1 MENRERKIFL
11 YALSISLLL
20 HFLGLVI
27 VNQSRLFSITIPEVA
42 ANKAAYAPMILEF
55 EEPPQPQP
63 EAEKQPPLPDK
74 YFQIEEN
81 PNANEQT
88 PDQSDILSEKSSIS
102 AAPLP
107 SDRQQSSLNPFNPD
121 LAKLKDSPA
130 KPDAG
135 SLEEEPGAD
144 MKDLSGAAAL
154 NRGVKPF
161 SKNLLSNQPI
171 SAPGEVRKDTLSGQA
186 FSLLK
191 DFQGDLIG
199 DVALSTYA
207 WPWAPWLLAMKERFY
222 RYLFVPPAYGMGLI
236 EGYTEVWMKIDRN
249 GNLLE
254 HQLLKYEGHPSL
266 KESTLNAF
274 LASAPWKALPAD
286 FPDPYLELRV
296 RVIYPN
302 LKEYYQ
308 QLQDRQAQQKQQP

>member
-11 YALSISLLL
+11 YALVISLLL

-27 VNQSRLFSITIPEVA
+27 LNQSKLFSITIPEAA
-42 ANKAAYAPMILEF
+42 ANSSAYEPIVLEF
-55 EEPPQPQP
+55 QEPPPLQP
-63 EAEKQPPLPDK
+63 EPEKPPELPDK

-88 PDQSDILSEKSSIS
+88 PQESDIISEKSSIS
-102 AAPLP
+102 AAPLQ
-107 SDRQQSSLNPFNPD
+107 SDREQSSLNPFNPN
-121 LAKLKDSPA
+121 LNNLNDSPA
-130 KPDAG
+130 KSESG
-135 SLEEEPGAD
+135 SAEEETGANI
-144 MKDLSGAAAL
+144 KDLSGAGAL

-161 SKNLLSNQPI
+161 SKNLLSTQPV
-171 SAPGEVRKDTLSGQA
+171 PGPNEVRKDTLSGQP

-249 GNLLE
+249 GNLVE
-254 HQLLKYEGHPSL
+254 HQLLKSEGHSSL

-308 QLQDRQAQQKQQP
+308 QLQDQQAQKKQP

>member
-11 YALSISLLL
+11 YALVISLLL

-27 VNQSRLFSITIPEVA
+27 LNHSKLFSITITEA
-42 ANKAAYAPMILEF
+42 AADNPAYEPIVLEF
-55 EEPPQPQP
+55 NEPPQPEP
-63 EAEKQPPLPDK
+63 EKQPELPDK

-88 PDQSDILSEKSSIS
+88 PEQSDILSEKSSIS
-102 AAPLP
+102 AAPLH
-107 SDRQQSSLNPFNPD
+107 SDREQSSLNPFNPN
-121 LAKLKDSPA
+121 LNNLNDSPSN
-130 KPDAG
+130 PDAG
-135 SLEEEPGAD
+135 SAEKEPGAD
-144 MKDLSGAAAL
+144 LKDLSGAVAL
-154 NRGVKPF
+154 NRGNKPF
-161 SKNLLSNQPI
+161 SKNLLSNQPD
-171 SAPGEVRKDTLSGQA
+171 PTPNDVRKDTLSGQA

-207 WPWAPWLLAMKERFY
+207 WPWAPWLLAMKEKFY

-249 GNLLE
+249 GNLVE
-254 HQLLKYEGHPSL
+254 HQLLKYDGHPSL

-274 LASAPWKALPAD
+274 LASAPWKSLPAD

-302 LKEYYQ
+302 LKEYFQ
-308 QLQDRQAQQKQQP
+308 QVQNQQEQQKPQP

>member
-11 YALSISLLL
+11 YALVVSLLL

-27 VNQSRLFSITIPEVA
+27 LNHSKLFSITIAEA
-42 ANKAAYAPMILEF
+42 AADSPAYEPIVLEF
-55 EEPPQPQP
+55 EEPPQPEP
-63 EAEKQPPLPDK
+63 EKQPELPDK

-88 PDQSDILSEKSSIS
+88 PDQSDILSERSSIS
-102 AAPLP
+102 AAPRH
-107 SDRQQSSLNPFNPD
+107 SDREQSSLDPFNPN
-121 LAKLKDSPA
+121 LNHLNDSPA
-130 KPDAG
+130 NPDAG
-135 SLEEEPGAD
+135 SAEKEQGAD
-144 MKDLSGAAAL
+144 LKDLSGAAAL
-154 NRGVKPF
+154 NRSSKPF
-161 SKNLLSNQPI
+161 SKNLLSNQSVPNP
-171 SAPGEVRKDTLSGQA
+171 SDVRKDTLSGQA

-207 WPWAPWLLAMKERFY
+207 WPWAPWLLAMKEKFY
-222 RYLFVPPAYGMGLI
+222 RFLFVPPAYGMGLI

-249 GNLLE
+249 GNLVE

-274 LASAPWKALPAD
+274 LASAPWKSLPAD

-302 LKEYYQ
+302 LKEYFQ
-308 QLQDRQAQQKQQP
+308 QVQNQQEQQKPQP